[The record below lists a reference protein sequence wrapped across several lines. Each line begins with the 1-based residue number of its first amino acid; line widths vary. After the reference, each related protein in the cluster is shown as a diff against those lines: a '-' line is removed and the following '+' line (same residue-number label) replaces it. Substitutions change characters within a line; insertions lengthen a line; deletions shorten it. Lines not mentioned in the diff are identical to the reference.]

1 MRAASVHAVT
11 TIHLARHGETDWN
24 RELRW
29 QGHSDPPLN
38 ALGRQ
43 QASTLAESLAGMRI
57 AAVYASDLRRA
68 SETAE
73 IVAGRLGVPLRLDA
87 ALRELDV
94 GSWEGRT
101 LAELKARQPDAVTR
115 WEESGEHGWDGGEG
129 HGEMATRVLEAI
141 RSIAAEHVG
150 EEVLVVSHGGP
161 MRALKAFAAGLD
173 YPDDRRSVPYTA
185 NCEVCAIAV
194 EDGTIRG
201 LD

>member
-29 QGHSDPPLN
+29 QGHADPPLN

-43 QASTLAESLAGMRI
+43 QARALAESLAGMRI
-57 AAVYASDLRRA
+57 AAVYSSDLRRA

-73 IVAGRLGVPLRLDA
+73 IVAGRLEAPLHLDA

-94 GSWEGRT
+94 GSWEGQT
-101 LAELKARQPDAVTR
+101 LAELEARHAQAVAR
-115 WEESGEHGWDGGEG
+115 WERSGEHGWEGGES
-129 HGEMATRVLEAI
+129 HEEMAARVLEAI
-141 RSIAAEHVG
+141 RSIAGEHGG

-173 YPDDRRSVPYTA
+173 YPGDRRSVPYTA

>member
-1 MRAASVHAVT
+1 MRAASVHVVT

-29 QGHSDPPLN
+29 QGHADPPLN
-38 ALGRQ
+38 ALGRE
-43 QASTLAESLAGMRI
+43 QARALAESLAVMRI
-57 AAVYASDLRRA
+57 AAVYSSDLRRA

-73 IVAGRLGVPLRLDA
+73 IVAGRLEVPLHLDA

-94 GSWEGRT
+94 GSWEGET
-101 LAELKARQPDAVTR
+101 LAELEAGHAEAVAR
-115 WEESGEHGWDGGEG
+115 WKESGEPGWDGGES
-129 HGEMATRVLEAI
+129 HGEMAARVLEAI
-141 RSIAAEHVG
+141 RSIAAERVG
-150 EEVLVVSHGGP
+150 EEVVVVSHGGP
-161 MRALKAFAAGLD
+161 MRALKAFAASLD
-173 YPDDRRSVPYTA
+173 YPGDRRSVPYTA

>member
-11 TIHLARHGETDWN
+11 TVHLARHGETDWN

-29 QGHSDPPLN
+29 QGHADPPLN

-43 QASTLAESLAGMRI
+43 QARALAESLAGMRI
-57 AAVYASDLRRA
+57 AAVYSSDLRRA

-73 IVAGRLGVPLRLDA
+73 IVAGRLEVPLHLEA

-94 GSWEGRT
+94 GSWEGHT
-101 LAELKARQPDAVTR
+101 LAELEARHAEAVAR
-115 WEESGEHGWDGGEG
+115 WEQSGEHGWEGGES
-129 HGEMATRVLEAI
+129 HAEMAARVLEAI
-141 RSIAAEHVG
+141 RSIAAGHVG

-161 MRALKAFAAGLD
+161 MRALRAFAAGLD
-173 YPDDRRSVPYTA
+173 YPDHRRLVPYTA
-185 NCEVCAIAV
+185 NCDVCAIAV

>member
-29 QGHSDPPLN
+29 QGHADPPLN

-43 QASTLAESLAGMRI
+43 QARALAESLAGTRI
-57 AAVYASDLRRA
+57 SAVYSSDLRRA

-73 IVAGRLGVPLRLDA
+73 IVAGKLEVPLRLDA

-94 GSWEGRT
+94 GSWQGQT
-101 LAELKARQPDAVTR
+101 LAELEARHAGAVAR
-115 WEESGEHGWDGGEG
+115 WEESGEHGWEGGES
-129 HGEMATRVLEAI
+129 HTEMAARVLEAI
-141 RSIAAEHVG
+141 GSIAAEHAG

-173 YPDDRRSVPYTA
+173 YPGDRRSVPYTH

>member
-29 QGHSDPPLN
+29 QGHADPPLN

-43 QASTLAESLAGMRI
+43 QARALAESLAEMRI
-57 AAVYASDLRRA
+57 AAVYSSDLLRA

-73 IVAGRLGVPLRLDA
+73 IVAGRLEVPLHLDA

-94 GSWEGRT
+94 GSWQGQT
-101 LAELKARQPDAVTR
+101 LSELEARHAEAVAR
-115 WEESGEHGWDGGEG
+115 WKESGEHGWEGGES
-129 HGEMATRVLEAI
+129 HAEMAARVLEAI

-150 EEVLVVSHGGP
+150 QEILVVSHGGP
-161 MRALKAFAAGLD
+161 MRALRAFAAGLD
-173 YPDDRRSVPYTA
+173 YPGDRRSVRYTD
-185 NCEVCAIAV
+185 NCEVCGIAV

>member
-11 TIHLARHGETDWN
+11 KIHLARHGETDWN

-29 QGHSDPPLN
+29 QGHADPPLN
-38 ALGRQ
+38 SLGRQ
-43 QASTLAESLAGMRI
+43 QARALAESLAAMRI
-57 AAVYASDLRRA
+57 AAVYSSDLVRA

-73 IVAGRLGVPLRLDA
+73 IVARRLEVPLQLDA

-94 GSWEGRT
+94 GSWEGHT
-101 LAELKARQPDAVTR
+101 LAELEARDAEAVAC
-115 WEESGEHGWDGGEG
+115 WQKSGEHGWEGGES
-129 HGEMATRVLEAI
+129 HGEMAARVLEAI

-150 EEVLVVSHGGP
+150 DEAVVISHGGP

-173 YPDDRRSVPYTA
+173 YPGDRRSVPYTA
-185 NCEVCAIAV
+185 NCEVYAIAV

>member
-24 RELRW
+24 REPRW
-29 QGHSDPPLN
+29 QGHADPPLN

-43 QASTLAESLAGMRI
+43 QARALAESLAGTRI
-57 AAVYASDLRRA
+57 AAVYSSDLLRA

-73 IVAGRLGVPLRLDA
+73 IVAARLEVPLHLDA

-94 GSWEGRT
+94 GSWEGHTR
-101 LAELKARQPDAVTR
+101 AELEVHDAEAVAR
-115 WEESGEHGWDGGEG
+115 WEESGEHGWEGGESLR
-129 HGEMATRVLEAI
+129 EMAARVLEAI

-173 YPDDRRSVPYTA
+173 YPGDRRSVPYTA
-185 NCEVCAIAV
+185 NCELCAIAV

>member
-29 QGHSDPPLN
+29 QGHADPPLN

-43 QASTLAESLAGMRI
+43 QARALAESLAGMQI
-57 AAVYASDLRRA
+57 AAVYSSDLRRA

-73 IVAGRLGVPLRLDA
+73 IVAGTLKVPLHLDA

-94 GSWEGRT
+94 GSWEGHT
-101 LAELKARQPDAVTR
+101 LAELEARDAEAVAR
-115 WEESGEHGWDGGEG
+115 WQENGEHGWEDGES
-129 HGEMATRVLEAI
+129 HGQMAARVLEAI
-141 RSIAAEHVG
+141 RSIAAEHGG

-173 YPDDRRSVPYTA
+173 YPGDRRSVPYTA

>member
-29 QGHSDPPLN
+29 QGHADPPLN
-38 ALGRQ
+38 AFGRQ
-43 QASTLAESLAGMRI
+43 QARALAESLAGMRI
-57 AAVYASDLRRA
+57 AAVYSSDLLRA

-73 IVAGRLGVPLRLDA
+73 IVAGRLEVPLRLDA

-94 GSWEGRT
+94 GSWEGQT
-101 LAELKARQPDAVTR
+101 LAELEASHAEAVAR
-115 WEESGEHGWDGGEG
+115 WEESGEHGWKGGES
-129 HGEMATRVLEAI
+129 HAEMAARVLDAI
-141 RSIAAEHVG
+141 GSIASEHVG
-150 EEVLVVSHGGP
+150 EEVVVVSHGGP
-161 MRALKAFAAGLD
+161 MRALKAFAAGVD
-173 YPDDRRSVPYTA
+173 YPGDRRSVPYTA

>member
-1 MRAASVHAVT
+1 VT

-24 RELRW
+24 RALRW
-29 QGHSDPPLN
+29 QGHADPPLN

-73 IVAGRLGVPLRLDA
+73 IVAERLRVPLRLHA

-94 GSWEGRT
+94 GSWQGQT
-101 LAELKARQPDAVTR
+101 LAELEARQPDAVAR
-115 WEESGEHGWDGGEG
+115 WEESGEHGWDGGES
-129 HGEMATRVLEAI
+129 HEEMAARVLEAI
-141 RSIAAEHVG
+141 RSIAADHVG

-161 MRALKAFAAGLD
+161 MRALKALAAGLD
-173 YPDDRRSVPYTA
+173 YPGDRRSVPYTA

>member
-29 QGHSDPPLN
+29 QGHADPPLN

-68 SETAE
+68 SETADV
-73 IVAGRLGVPLRLDA
+73 VAGRLGVPLRLDA

-101 LAELKARQPDAVTR
+101 LAELEARHPDAVAR
-115 WEESGEHGWDGGEG
+115 WEESGEHGWDGGES
-129 HGEMATRVLEAI
+129 HGEMAARVLEAI

-150 EEVLVVSHGGP
+150 EEILVVSHGGP
-161 MRALKAFAAGLD
+161 MRALKALAAGLD
-173 YPDDRRSVPYTA
+173 YPGERRLVPYTA

>member
-29 QGHSDPPLN
+29 QGHADPPLN

-43 QASTLAESLAGMRI
+43 QASSLAESLAGMRI

-101 LAELKARQPDAVTR
+101 LAELEARQPHAVAR
-115 WEESGEHGWDGGEG
+115 WQESGEPGWDGGES
-129 HGEMATRVLEAI
+129 HGDMAARVLEAI
-141 RSIAAEHVG
+141 RSIAGEHVG

-161 MRALKAFAAGLD
+161 MRALKALAAGLD
-173 YPDDRRSVPYTA
+173 YPGDRRSVPYTA